1 MMTNVLMLYTSLTGN
16 TEVIAE
22 EMLDELKS
30 YQDIQLETKLFDDNE
45 IVPADLVNYDIVFM
59 GVYTWV
65 GGDVPM
71 DCERFFDDLYKI
83 DLTGKV
89 FGVFGSADS
98 DYPDFGTAVTMF
110 HEQLDK
116 LGGTMIPEQ
125 LIVDVVPT
133 AEDLS
138 RSRQLVKAAMDKA
151 LEIH

>member
-1 MMTNVLMLYTSLTGN
+1 MTNVLMLYTSLTGN

-22 EMLDELKS
+22 EMLDELKD
-30 YQDIQLETKLFDDNE
+30 YQDIQLETKLFDDNA
-45 IVPADLVNYDIVFM
+45 IFPADLVNYEVIFI

-98 DYPDFGTAVTMF
+98 DYPDFGTSVTMF
-110 HEQLDK
+110 HEQLAK
-116 LGGTMIPEQ
+116 LGGTMVPDQ

-133 AEDLS
+133 AEDLV
-138 RSRQLVKAAMDKA
+138 RSREMVKTAMSMR
-151 LEIH
+151 